1 MGLIDAAV
9 KSQKSTGLIY
19 ITAEARNHARECSI
33 SEEMKTS
40 NLKYLCAAVKQRSY
54 VDTIDKLKN

>member
-1 MGLIDAAV
+1 MGLIDATG

-19 ITAEARNHARECSI
+19 AMAEARNRASECSI

-40 NLKYLCAAVKQRSY
+40 NLKYLCTAVKQRS
-54 VDTIDKLKN
+54 